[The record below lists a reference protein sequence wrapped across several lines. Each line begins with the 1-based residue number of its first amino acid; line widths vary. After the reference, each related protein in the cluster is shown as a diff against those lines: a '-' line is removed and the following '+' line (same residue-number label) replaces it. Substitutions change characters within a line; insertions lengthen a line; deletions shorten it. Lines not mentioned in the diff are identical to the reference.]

1 MANLV
6 VEDGIEYIRKNRYN
20 GSDNKFHCEH
30 GNGRNRIFSGDEQ
43 WRDNEADTSAETLE
57 HSEDAVGFI
66 NFFVEIAANQ
76 SERFCLNGCILQGET
91 DGSSIH
97 DKIILKI
104 VANKRK
110 N

>member
-1 MANLV
+1 MK
-6 VEDGIEYIRKNRYN
+6 Y
-20 GSDNKFHCEH
+20 
-30 GNGRNRIFSGDEQ
+30 
-43 WRDNEADTSAETLE
+43 
-57 HSEDAVGFI
+57 HSEDTVGFI

-76 SERFCLNGCILQGET
+76 SERLVRMRCKSREYFCLNGCILQGET

-110 N
+110 NQGNQLENKPHVE